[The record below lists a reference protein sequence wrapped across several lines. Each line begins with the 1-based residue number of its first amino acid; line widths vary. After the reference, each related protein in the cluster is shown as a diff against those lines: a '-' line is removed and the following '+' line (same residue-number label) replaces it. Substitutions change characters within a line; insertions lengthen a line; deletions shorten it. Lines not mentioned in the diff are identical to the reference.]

1 MTPAN
6 DSSNPDA
13 IEVVAK
19 WAGEDAG
26 GAWASLEYYME
37 NNPRQTEWRKVP
49 GVVVG
54 TDQGDVMEKAE
65 AIAKELSNLDIQ
77 ELQPAIRR
85 LYDSQRLF
93 RRIEDVAS
101 TSRGE

>member
-1 MTPAN
+1 MA
-6 DSSNPDA
+6 SQDA

-19 WAGEDAG
+19 PGGEDKG
-26 GAWASLEYYME
+26 IAWAVLEYYME

-54 TDQGDVMEKAE
+54 TDGNVAMTKAE

-77 ELQPAIRR
+77 ALQPAIRE
-85 LYDSQRLF
+85 LYES
-93 RRIEDVAS
+93 RRMYRKLEDAMPGDQGS
-101 TSRGE
+101 GG